1 MFRCVIIWL
10 IWLEHKRYF
19 ALNEVFSRTLLKAPV
34 LQQRSSRDDASWS
47 LSHSVA
53 TSLPIVWTYSLSVRH
68 SRRSLSLCLPWR
80 WSDLR
85 PSVIW
90 QACHSDDFLSL
101 RPATL
106 VKASLQPLQSQK
118 RAVRRAPSTPRC
130 LVRSWHG
137 SGGIQTLRKRT
148 SGRQRSTFGTK
159 HDG

>member
-1 MFRCVIIWL
+1 MRNYMIDLTRTQKIFCS
-10 IWLEHKRYF
+10 KS
-19 ALNEVFSRTLLKAPV
+19 EVFSRTLLKAPV

-53 TSLPIVWTYSLSVRH
+53 TSLPIVWTYSLSERR

-137 SGGIQTLRKRT
+137 SGGVRTLRKRT